1 LNPGTFN
8 QIPWYQFAINTKW
21 TKNKRLE
28 ISSVLYFDFK
38 LIISKKNIQGVVYQL
53 QQKLHSECACAVPFV
68 AECGLIHVCVLIC
81 VSTRKISRAA
91 AAWSV
96 CAFCK
101 RASLVSII
109 AWPLGAQ
116 ANEAFRNTHTTHHS
130 DEDEPLLQ
138 MQMRSKLFSH
148 YKSSQGCAQLFS
160 RQFGDLSLIGLL
172 VLKWRKRGSAKCCQ
186 LPGMIRLC

>member
-1 LNPGTFN
+1 MR
-8 QIPWYQFAINTKW
+8 I
-21 TKNKRLE
+21 
-28 ISSVLYFDFK
+28 LYFDFK

-96 CAFCK
+96 YVRF
-101 RASLVSII
+101 ASARLSFQSSHGLS
-109 AWPLGAQ
+109 ARRQMRRFA
-116 ANEAFRNTHTTHHS
+116 THTTHRS

-160 RQFGDLSLIGLL
+160 LVGSVTSRSLGY
-172 VLKWRKRGSAKCCQ
+172 WF
-186 LPGMIRLC
+186 